1 MGLFQRA
8 ATQMKLVIAGATGF
22 IGSPLCDKLIEQ
34 GHSLTLLSRSLSS
47 GTTPPNKKWIT
58 WYPPPSGA
66 WEQAIDGADGI
77 INLAGEPIAARKWTG
92 AQKER
97 LRASRVGTTRALVA
111 AVAKAKQKP
120 KFLVNA
126 SAVGYYGPR
135 GDETITEEG
144 RPGDDFLA
152 RTCVEWEE
160 EAKKAE
166 GYGVRV
172 VRLRTGIVL
181 GKNGG
186 ALAKMVPPFKS
197 FVGGPLGSG
206 KQWMSWIHLDDEIGL
221 IVFLV
226 NHPTASGP
234 VNATAPNPVTMKQ
247 FCKTLGQVL
256 HRPSWAPV
264 PGFALRLLLGEMAD
278 ILLTGQRVLP
288 TKAQKLGYKFKYLDL
303 RQALQNCLQQ

>member
-1 MGLFQRA
+1 
-8 ATQMKLVIAGATGF
+8 MKLVIAGATGF

-34 GHSLTLLSRSLSS
+34 GHSLILLSRSPSP
-47 GTTPPNKKWIT
+47 GTFSPNKKWIT
-58 WYPPPSGA
+58 WNPPSGGA
-66 WEQAIDGADGI
+66 WEQAIDGTDGI
-77 INLAGEPIAARKWTG
+77 INLAGEPIAAKRWTQT
-92 AQKER
+92 QKER
-97 LRASRVGTTRALVA
+97 IRSSRIDATRALVA
-111 AVAKAKQKP
+111 AIAKAKQKP
-120 KFLVNA
+120 RFLING

-135 GDETITEEG
+135 GEESITEESW
-144 RPGDDFLA
+144 PGTDFLS

-186 ALAKMVPPFKS
+186 ALAKMVPPFKF

-234 VNATAPNPVTMKQ
+234 INATAPNPVTMKE
-247 FCKTLGQVL
+247 FCKTLGGVL

-264 PGFALRLLLGEMAD
+264 PAFALRLLLGEMAD

-288 TKAQKLGYKFKYLDL
+288 AKTQGLGYGFKYPDL
-303 RQALQNCLQQ
+303 RQALQACLQK